1 MITLS
6 NINKR
11 YLSQSALTD
20 VNMTFPAHGFVS
32 IVGPSGCGKS
42 TLLNIIGGI
51 DHDYQG
57 KIMLDGKEVKSLP
70 GVLRVTMIFQSYH
83 LIHYLSNLHN
93 IHLYDDFHQTKFPDY
108 NNKMMEGFQKVPVT
122 KLSLGQRQR
131 VAILRALYPEP
142 DIILCDEPTASLDAQ
157 NKALVMNAL
166 KEISHN
172 ALVIFVS
179 HDRHLVDEY
188 SDYIYHME
196 DGEITN
202 TMTCHQQPHQHHPIK
217 RHFHPFAIFR
227 LSVLALKC
235 YKKRFFQMCFYLS
248 LALVSIML
256 VFTLSFSLRYTI
268 LDYIDSM
275 LPKSTISFKSA
286 KATKITK
293 QDNIPRVFYYV
304 DDIELLGLSENGEHY
319 LKNETLFI
327 NDETGYTNKVN
338 YGHLISSDDEI
349 ILPYNTARKLA
360 GNDSV
365 HQLIGKHFYIYYKYR
380 NLVKGVEVK
389 IAGISM
395 ERLSYDAFYQNDQAN
410 IKHLKSLF
418 SDNIKCTLGIL
429 YYKGNHKKV
438 MKELEKQYPSIQFK
452 IVGEKTKQNMNK
464 TIDKIEFILF
474 LFALI
479 AILSSCFMI
488 GEIMYLFV
496 ESHVKDYAIECAYG
510 ARRFQLFK
518 QLFYSIIIVVVVGGV
533 VSVNLLYGFVTILNK
548 IVLPK
553 LFASSFYISIP
564 FMLVSVTLAG
574 AFILV
579 IISALAS
586 FLRISH
592 LNVADVLKR

>member
-1 MITLS
+1 
-6 NINKR
+6 
-11 YLSQSALTD
+11 
-20 VNMTFPAHGFVS
+20 
-32 IVGPSGCGKS
+32 
-42 TLLNIIGGI
+42 
-51 DHDYQG
+51 
-57 KIMLDGKEVKSLP
+57 
-70 GVLRVTMIFQSYH
+70 
-83 LIHYLSNLHN
+83 
-93 IHLYDDFHQTKFPDY
+93 
-108 NNKMMEGFQKVPVT
+108 
-122 KLSLGQRQR
+122 
-131 VAILRALYPEP
+131 
-142 DIILCDEPTASLDAQ
+142 
-157 NKALVMNAL
+157 
-166 KEISHN
+166 
-172 ALVIFVS
+172 
-179 HDRHLVDEY
+179 
-188 SDYIYHME
+188 
-196 DGEITN
+196 
-202 TMTCHQQPHQHHPIK
+202 
-217 RHFHPFAIFR
+217 
-227 LSVLALKC
+227 
-235 YKKRFFQMCFYLS
+235 
-248 LALVSIML
+248 
-256 VFTLSFSLRYTI
+256 
-268 LDYIDSM
+268 M